1 MKHLTGFL
9 LMILLSSAVVVAQ
22 PWPRQEK
29 YILDNNKKITDA
41 SVQLFHL
48 HSDYDFPY
56 VIPSKENVTEKL
68 LRICNFLEG
77 ATMKELVDT
86 KSGNSIEDL
95 SKLSENFSFGK
106 TDFRPY
112 TYEWGVT
119 YSGMLMAA
127 KVTGQDVFADYV
139 TKRMELLANI
149 YPAVQKFHQTNIDY
163 KSPISSLV
171 NPHDLD
177 ACGSLTAAAIRTQLQ
192 YKNIDLKPFIDRS
205 SKFISTEQYRMGGKI
220 LARNRPYPNTLWL
233 DDLYMAIPALAQLY
247 VLTNDTKYLDD
258 AVHQLL
264 AYAERMYVKEKGLFM
279 HAWVESM
286 ESHPAFFW
294 GRANGWATMAM
305 CDLLDVM
312 PQQHPLRN
320 KVLSLYKEHCNAVL
334 KFQSGK
340 GMWHQLLDRNDSY
353 LETSG
358 TAIFVY
364 GLAHGINQGWL
375 DAKVFGSAAL
385 TGWNALSEQV
395 NNNGQIENA
404 CVGTSIAFEPAYYYH
419 RKTHPYTAHSYGP
432 TLMAGSAVLKLLE
445 KTAPLQSTTIYF
457 YEKTNQIN

>member
-1 MKHLTGFL
+1 MKQLTGSL
-9 LMILLSSAVVVAQ
+9 LMILLSFAVAVAQ

-29 YILDNNKKITDA
+29 HIVDNNKKITDA

-56 VIPSKENVTEKL
+56 IIPSKENVTEKL

-77 ATMKELVDT
+77 TTMKEFVDAT
-86 KSGNSIEDL
+86 GKPVEDP
-95 SKLSENFSFGK
+95 SKIPANFSFGK

-112 TYEWGVT
+112 SYEWGVT

-127 KVTGQDVFADYV
+127 NVTGEKAFSDYV
-139 TKRMELLANI
+139 TKRMDLLSKG
-149 YPAVQKFHQTNIDY
+149 YPIVVKYHQAKNEY
-163 KSPISSLV
+163 KSPISSLI

-192 YKNIDLKPFIDRS
+192 NQNINLKPFIHRS
-205 SKFISTEQYRMGGKI
+205 AKFISAEQYRMNGKI

-247 VLTNDTKYLDD
+247 AFTNDEKYLDD

-264 AYAERMYVKEKGLFM
+264 AYTERMYVKEKGLFM
-279 HAWVESM
+279 HAWVEAM

-294 GRANGWATMAM
+294 GRANGWATLAM
-305 CDLLDVM
+305 CDLLTVM
-312 PQQHPLRN
+312 PQEHPFRS
-320 KVLSLYKEHCNAVL
+320 KVLSLYKEHCNALL
-334 KFQSGK
+334 KYQSGK

-375 DAKVFGSAAL
+375 DAKIFGAAAL
-385 TGWNALSEQV
+385 SGWNALSAQINNVGQV
-395 NNNGQIENA
+395 ENA
-404 CVGTSIAFEPAYYYH
+404 CVGTSIAFEPAYYYQ
-419 RKTHPYTAHSYGP
+419 RKTHPYTAHGYGP
-432 TLMAGSAVLKLLE
+432 TLMAGSAILRLLE
-445 KTAPLQSTTIYF
+445 HTAPLQATTIYF
-457 YEKTNQIN
+457 HEKN